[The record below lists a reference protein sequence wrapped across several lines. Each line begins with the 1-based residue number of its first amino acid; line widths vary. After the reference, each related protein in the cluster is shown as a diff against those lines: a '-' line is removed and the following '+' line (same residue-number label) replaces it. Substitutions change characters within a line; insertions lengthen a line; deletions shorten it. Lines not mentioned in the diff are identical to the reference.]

1 MFITAK
7 KISGN
12 PGFRISV
19 SSRKDLIEVN
29 SVIVW
34 YIYNSYL
41 LSTQDIFSP
50 ITSLKSGYFLK
61 LIASYYCNW
70 KCFFFPTG
78 TENNGIL
85 DLMK

>member
-29 SVIVW
+29 SVIV
-34 YIYNSYL
+34 
-41 LSTQDIFSP
+41 
-50 ITSLKSGYFLK
+50 
-61 LIASYYCNW
+61 
-70 KCFFFPTG
+70 
-78 TENNGIL
+78 
-85 DLMK
+85 